1 MNISE
6 FRNKVESSTNVLLVL
21 PYLVDP
27 DSIATA
33 SLLYRFLVS
42 KGKKVDVAA
51 EKVPVTIFNN
61 IFSLA
66 GIDVNKILH
75 EISPIRYV
83 ISVSNV
89 SDKTSV
95 DWERRDNQL
104 YIKLTPDIGIVDFE
118 SINYSREGGIYDLVI
133 TVNVDRLSDLGEVYT
148 SISKKFEEYE
158 IVSVGGN
165 LDVEGRVIVSLFQG
179 QWMSTELLYNYAN
192 DLDLEIDQ
200 VNATIILHGIIGQT
214 HGLQKVYSNNT
225 FAIVT
230 DIANKYQLDL
240 STIIK
245 QYFAS
250 VGIDNV
256 RVQEKI
262 LNNLKFDESR
272 KTVYSY
278 LTNRDLAQL
287 GISFSNFDYNYYLP
301 FSVDGRD
308 YYSFIVLESGLSS
321 FVYLVSPFESEE
333 YIGIVNRSNAI
344 KNKTL
349 AYISID
355 AGAIDAANQVLG
367 VISGGTLL
375 QRQQEEKKVFSN
387 ASSITQHID
396 TVSEGW
402 GYNDNTNQQPIS
414 APTIPLNSPNS
425 VIPSSPE
432 GAYTMT
438 STNTVFDQRSILLTE
453 HSANQGSAY
462 PTDPSPFQK
471 AGDSQI
477 NSVVLHSSN
486 VHTQTQHMNPS
497 APPFTP
503 ANT

>member
-6 FRNKVESSTNVLLVL
+6 FRNKVENSTNVLVVL

-42 KGKKVDVAA
+42 KGKKVDIAA
-51 EKVPVTIFNN
+51 EKVSVSIFND

-66 GIDVNKILH
+66 GIEVEKILR

-89 SDKTSV
+89 SDKTSI
-95 DWERRDNQL
+95 DWQRRDGKL
-104 YIKLTPDIGIVDFE
+104 DIKLTPDIGIVDFE
-118 SINYSREGGIYDLVI
+118 SITYSREGGIYDLVI
-133 TVNVDRLSDLGEVYT
+133 TVNVDRLSDLGAVYT
-148 SISKKFEEYE
+148 SIPKKFEEYD
-158 IVSVGGN
+158 IVSIGGN
-165 LDVEGRVIVSLFQG
+165 LNIDGRATVSLYQD
-179 QWMSTELLYNYAN
+179 QLMSVEFLYQYAN
-192 DLDLEIDQ
+192 DLDVEIDQ
-200 VNATIILHGIIGQT
+200 VSATIILHGIIGQT
-214 HGLQKVYSNNT
+214 HGLQKVYHNNT

-230 DIANKYQLDL
+230 DLANRYQVDL

-250 VGIDNV
+250 VSIDNV

-287 GISFSNFDYNYYLP
+287 GISYNNFDYNYYLP
-301 FSVDGRD
+301 FSADGKG
-308 YYSFIVLESGLSS
+308 YYSFIVLESGISS
-321 FVYLVSPFESEE
+321 CVYITAPFESEE
-333 YIGIVNRSNAI
+333 YLGIVNRSNAI

-349 AYISID
+349 AYLSID

-375 QRQQEEKKVFSN
+375 QKKQEETKVSTN
-387 ASSITQHID
+387 SSSVVQNID
-396 TVSEGW
+396 TVSEVLE
-402 GYNDNTNQQPIS
+402 YSDNTTNTTSPLPIY
-414 APTIPLNSPNS
+414 APTIPVNSLNSVAP
-425 VIPSSPE
+425 
-432 GAYTMT
+432 T
-438 STNTVFDQRSILLTE
+438 STVVADVMTGTSAVFDQ
-453 HSANQGSAY
+453 GPVY
-462 PTDPSPFQK
+462 PTEPSPFQK
-471 AGDSQI
+471 AEDSQI
-477 NSVVLHSSN
+477 DAVVSHQVNLHPQNTNPVVSSVS
-486 VHTQTQHMNPS
+486 
-497 APPFTP
+497 PFTP
-503 ANT
+503 INS